1 MTASYQIKYEFKD
14 DPFNRRAFL
23 FASRVLRTATIFCLF
38 SLIPWFRTSSGSMLF
53 VDGLLFGTVIT
64 AMLPILPINY
74 RLRIYEDRL
83 TAEYWGATRTIYK
96 HELRTV
102 KERSETMSRPPA
114 LVLSK
119 YGWLGSRYVS
129 CIWIPRESAH
139 YDEIRNL
146 VIEWQR
152 DAVGPSL

>member
-1 MTASYQIKYEFKD
+1 MTSSYQIKYEFKD

-23 FASRVLRTATIFCLF
+23 FASRVLRIATIFCLF
-38 SLIPWFRTSSGSMLF
+38 SLIPWFRTSSGSALF
-53 VDGLLFGTVIT
+53 LDGLLFGIVVT

-74 RLRIYEDRL
+74 QLRVYEDKL
-83 TAEYWGATRTIYK
+83 TAEYWGSTKTIYK

-119 YGWLGSRYVS
+119 YDWLGSRYVS
-129 CIWIPRESAH
+129 CIWIPRKSAH
-139 YDEIRNL
+139 YDEIRTL
-146 VIEWQR
+146 VLEWQR
-152 DAVGPSL
+152 AGAGPSL